1 MAFSIVV
8 VTWNSER
15 DLPRLVESI
24 HEHLR
29 EGYELIFVDS
39 ASSDS
44 SASLAAE
51 LAPESRVLPQAEN
64 VGFGIG
70 SNIGTR
76 EASGDVVI
84 LLNPD
89 TVLVD
94 GSLAELAELARS
106 ERALFGAR
114 LLNEDGSPQISAYPR
129 VASWEGALLAVWPGA
144 LMPRRL
150 RRRTE
155 PWRFDERLHAGWLS
169 AACLAGRR
177 DLMLELG
184 PFDERMHLYGE
195 DTDLGVRAWQSGVPT
210 VFAPDAA
217 RVIHLTGRSGR
228 QRFSDVGMRRKVEA
242 RRWVVREHLGP
253 VRLALDNVIEF
264 LRHGSRWLIKKL
276 LRRDA
281 AEDGAWVRAML
292 SRGSSPDTDGA

>member
-24 HEHLR
+24 HEHL
-29 EGYELIFVDS
+29 EDYELIFVDS

-44 SASLAAE
+44 SASLARE
-51 LAPESRVLPQAEN
+51 LAPEARVLPQDEN

-76 EASGDVVI
+76 EASGEVVV

-94 GSLAELAELARS
+94 GSLAALAELARS
-106 ERALFGAR
+106 ERGLFAAR
-114 LLNEDGSPQISAYPR
+114 LLNEDGSRQISAWPR

-144 LMPRRL
+144 LMPAPL
-150 RRRTE
+150 RKRTE
-155 PWRFDERLHAGWLS
+155 PWRFDERLPAGWLS

-184 PFDERMHLYGE
+184 PFDERIHLYGE
-195 DTDLGVRAWQSGVPT
+195 DTDLGVRAWKRGVPSI
-210 VFAPDAA
+210 FAPDLA
-217 RVIHLTGRSGR
+217 RVIHVTGRSGE
-228 QRFSDVGMRRKVEA
+228 QRFSDVGIRRKVEA

-253 VRLALDNVIEF
+253 LRLALDTVVEF
-264 LRHGSRWLIKKL
+264 IRHGSRWLAKSL

-281 AEDGAWVRAML
+281 AEDGAYVRAML
-292 SRGSSPDTDGA
+292 SRGERARGDTG